1 MISRISQADIAHAAG
16 VHPTTVSLSL
26 RNSPAIPASTRQ
38 RIQGI
43 AAKLG
48 YRPDPALQALIAY
61 RRNRT
66 PSQRQTTV
74 AYLTNW
80 DTRFGWRKAP
90 AHERFHT
97 GATRKADELGYQ
109 LEHFWLSEPGISHA
123 QLSRILVHRG
133 ISGVMLASHLPACDR
148 LNDFDWTRFSAV
160 RIDCFPHSPA
170 LRHVTNDQCAV
181 IRMVMRRILE
191 AGYQRIGFVM
201 PRWWDAIVDL
211 SWSAGFLAE
220 QARLRASDRIPLL
233 LYDTDQMTATS
244 SRDPSCAA
252 VPIDRFNKWHRRFR
266 PEVVVSYA
274 PFVLPTLAA
283 LGLSVP
289 DDLAYADI
297 FLTNKDGVLAGVH
310 QNCEQVGEIAM
321 ELLASD
327 LHQNIRGI
335 PVVPTATLVEGAW
348 CDGASLPTAPID
360 ASHATLQTATR

>member
-1 MISRISQADIAHAAG
+1 MIPRISQADIAHMAG

-26 RNSPAIPASTRQ
+26 RNSPAIPAATRK
-38 RIQGI
+38 RIRGI
-43 AAKLG
+43 AEKLG

-66 PSQRQTTV
+66 PIHRQTTI

-80 DTRFGWRKAP
+80 DTRWGWRKAP
-90 AHERFHT
+90 AHERFHA
-97 GATRKADELGYQ
+97 GATRKADELGYH

-123 QLSRILVHRG
+123 QLSRILIHRG
-133 ISGVMLASHLPACDR
+133 ISGVLLASHLPSCDH
-148 LNDFDWTRFSAV
+148 LNDFDWSRFSAV
-160 RIDCFPHSPA
+160 RIDCFPHFPA
-170 LRHVTNDQCAV
+170 LRHVTNDQRAV
-181 IRMVMRRILE
+181 IRLVMRRILD

-201 PRWWDAIVDL
+201 PRWWDAVVDL

-233 LYDTDQMTATS
+233 LYDNDQVTAMS
-244 SRDPSCAA
+244 SRDPSSAA
-252 VPIDRFNKWHRRFR
+252 VPVDRFAKWYRRFR
-266 PEVVVSYA
+266 PDVVVSYA
-274 PFVLPTLAA
+274 PFVLPTLST

-289 DDLAYADI
+289 EDVAYADI
-297 FLTNKDGVLAGVH
+297 FLTNKDGALAGVH

-327 LHQNIRGI
+327 LHQNIRGL

-348 CDGASLPTAPID
+348 IDGSSLPHAVLEAA
-360 ASHATLQTATR
+360 AS